1 MKPQM
6 RPVLLAL
13 VLSTAFPADADACH
27 RYTRWHYHFPQ
38 RCGVGHEA
46 APNRGT
52 RAIQFPS
59 RVVLAAPRPPV
70 TPSPQPPT
78 PPAPAPDPQPSPP
91 AAPPPPVA
99 LLSPSAPPPATPAP
113 DDPEFKATWD
123 RLADEAKSK
132 NVTPDCS
139 ADHCTLVWRTL
150 PGGTILLFSYVD
162 GVRALCVDYGAIEVS
177 CFTSDGQT
185 QMVKVR

>member
-13 VLSTAFPADADACH
+13 VLFAAFPADADACH

-52 RAIQFPS
+52 RAI
-59 RVVLAAPRPPV
+59 
-70 TPSPQPPT
+70 
-78 PPAPAPDPQPSPP
+78 
-91 AAPPPPVA
+91 PPPPVA
-99 LLSPSAPPPATPAP
+99 LLSPSAPPPAPPAP

-132 NVTPDCS
+132 NVTPDCG

-162 GVRALCVDYGAIEVS
+162 GGRAFCVDYGAIEVS